1 MAPGICFIEVIKG
14 KEVKDY
20 SHKPLLVSEPTA
32 ADPNAQ
38 REFRPTEDYLFV
50 RPDTLDDFRV
60 LFYRNADEKNSVN
73 LSWISEVKHLAL
85 EASDASTHRSY
96 ALSLDLPYLPNL
108 ATLSFVFP
116 ASSGTI
122 DAYSRVEL
130 SAEQQ
135 ARPALRKLSDRE
147 LATLKLKADYTYD
160 TWFDSH
166 RIQWEASAAQYMETS
181 FSNMERELAGS
192 DREPVPACWDA
203 EGGKLK
209 LSFEA
214 LCFVG
219 S

>member
-1 MAPGICFIEVIKG
+1 MAPGVCFIEMIKG

-32 ADPNAQ
+32 TNPNAQ
-38 REFRPTEDYLFV
+38 REFRPAEDYLFV
-50 RPDTLDDFRV
+50 RPDSLDDLRL
-60 LFYRNADEKNSVN
+60 LFYRNADEKISGS
-73 LSWISEVKHLAL
+73 LSWIPQVKHLAL

-96 ALSLDLPYLPNL
+96 ALALDLPYLPSL

-122 DAYSRVEL
+122 NAYSRVEL

-135 ARPALRKLSDRE
+135 ARPALRKLSDEE
-147 LATLKLKADYTYD
+147 LVALKLEADYTYD

-181 FSNMERELAGS
+181 FSSMERELAGS
-192 DREPVPACWDA
+192 DFEPVPVCWDA
-203 EGGKLK
+203 EGEKLK